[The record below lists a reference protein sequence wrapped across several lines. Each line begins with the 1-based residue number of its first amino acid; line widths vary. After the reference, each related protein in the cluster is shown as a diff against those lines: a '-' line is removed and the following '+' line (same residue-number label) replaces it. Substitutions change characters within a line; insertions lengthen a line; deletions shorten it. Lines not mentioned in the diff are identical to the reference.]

1 MLVTGAARGIGAA
14 AASCCAAQGAVVV
27 ICDIDEETGRK
38 TAGDII
44 ARGGRCSFIHTDI
57 TDESSVAQLFTG
69 ILAEHGRLDWA
80 VNNAGIEVAM
90 SATPDVSIADFDRL
104 MSVNLRGTFLCL
116 REELKLMREQRSGA
130 VVNISSVAGLD
141 GINGSIVYNASK
153 HAVVGM
159 TKCAAMDVGPYG
171 VRVNS
176 IAPGA
181 TRTEM
186 AEAYFRQMPDALD
199 AIRKMIPM
207 DRIADPSETAEAIFW
222 LLSDKAS
229 FVSGQTLTVDGG
241 MMAGR
246 IYGRIGEERDDEQAA
261 D

>member
-1 MLVTGAARGIGAA
+1 MTELSGALADKVVLVTGAARGIGAA
-14 AASCCAAQGAVVV
+14 TARCCAAEGATVI
-27 ICDIDEETGRK
+27 ICDLDEEAGRE
-38 TAGDII
+38 TARSIGPRCTFVAADIADEQSVTQLI
-44 ARGGRCSFIHTDI
+44 AGI
-57 TDESSVAQLFTG
+57 VAD
-69 ILAEHGRLDWA
+69 HGRLDGA
-80 VNNAGIEVAM
+80 VNNAGIEVALTP
-90 SATPDVSIADFDRL
+90 APDVSMADFDRL

-116 REELKLMREQRSGA
+116 REQLKVMRERRSGA

-159 TKCAAMDVGPYG
+159 TKCAAMDMGPHG

-186 AEAYFRQMPDALD
+186 AEAYFRQMPSALEGVLG
-199 AIRKMIPM
+199 MIPM
-207 DRIADPSETAEAIFW
+207 DRIADPSETAEAICW

-229 FVSGQTLTVDGG
+229 FVSGQTIAVDGG
-241 MMAGR
+241 MMAGH
-246 IYGRIGEERDDEQAA
+246 IYS
-261 D
+261 